1 VNEAD
6 KLANAP
12 KDSGYMETWVEGGA
26 EGNSSSACWSSGI
39 SLATSGASSRTS
51 FGSGSL
57 IIPRIASARKAAS
70 DSLLNSANPNPS
82 HGNQPQNRNHKT
94 RLAMALFFSPTD
106 QHAAT

>member
-1 VNEAD
+1 MNEAD

-12 KDSGYMETWVEGGA
+12 KDSGYVETWAGE
-26 EGNSSSACWSSGI
+26 EGNSSACWSSGI

-57 IIPRIASARKAAS
+57 ITIPRIASARKAAS
-70 DSLLNSANPNPS
+70 DSQLNNANPNSSS

-94 RLAMALFFSPTD
+94 RLAMTLFFSPND
-106 QHAAT
+106 QLKEM